1 MCHEVVRGQQALLG
15 KEHNPP
21 LQPGS
26 AFKQILPQ
34 PPDPQSRMLVG
45 TPKTTRQR
53 SQRLRDLF
61 PLGGAQFRG
70 MLPQTR
76 MECNSHSL
84 PVKGLDWPAFRAART
99 SAFTA
104 L

>member
-1 MCHEVVRGQQALLG
+1 MRHDVVSGQQALLG

-26 AFKQILPQ
+26 AFKQVLPQ

-45 TPKTTRQR
+45 IPKTIRQR
-53 SQRLRDLF
+53 SQRLRDLL

-76 MECNSHSL
+76 MECNFHSL
-84 PVKGLDWPAFRAART
+84 PVNGLDWPAFRAART